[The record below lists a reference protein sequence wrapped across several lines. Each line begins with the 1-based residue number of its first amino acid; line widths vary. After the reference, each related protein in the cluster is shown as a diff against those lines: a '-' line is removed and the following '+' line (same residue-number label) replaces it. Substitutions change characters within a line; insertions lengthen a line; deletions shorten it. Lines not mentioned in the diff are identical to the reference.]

1 MSDLRFEVVG
11 ARAEPY
17 AVVPTLMLRIGIRDS
32 TGARIHAVGLKIQ
45 VQIESQRRHY
55 TAAEEDR
62 LYELF
67 GEPARWGETL
77 RTFLWTHVGAMV
89 PAFEGATE
97 IEVPLQCSYDFE
109 VAAAKYFHALDE
121 GDIPLLL
128 QFSGS
133 VFAQS
138 ASGIAFDQIA
148 WNQEASFRLPVRTW
162 RDLMNAY
169 YPDSAWLRL
178 RRDTFDALHRFKG
191 REVITTW
198 DETIDLLLERAG
210 ADEREPA

>member
-1 MSDLRFEVVG
+1 MSDLRFQVIG

-17 AVVPTLMLRIGIRDS
+17 AVVPTLMFRIAIRDAG
-32 TGARIHAVGLKIQ
+32 GARIHAVGLKVQI
-45 VQIESQRRHY
+45 QIESQRRHY
-55 TAAEEDR
+55 DAAEEAR

-77 RTFLWTHVGAMV
+77 RTILWTHVGTMV
-89 PAFEGATE
+89 PAFEGAVE
-97 IEVPLQCSYDFE
+97 IDLPVQCSYDFE

-133 VFAQS
+133 VFAQ
-138 ASGIAFDQIA
+138 AANGIAFDQVA
-148 WNQEASFRLPVRTW
+148 WNQEASFRLPVRLW

-178 RRDTFDALHRFKG
+178 RRDSFDALHRFKG

-198 DETIDLLLERAG
+198 DETIDVLLKRAG
-210 ADEREPA
+210 ADEREPV